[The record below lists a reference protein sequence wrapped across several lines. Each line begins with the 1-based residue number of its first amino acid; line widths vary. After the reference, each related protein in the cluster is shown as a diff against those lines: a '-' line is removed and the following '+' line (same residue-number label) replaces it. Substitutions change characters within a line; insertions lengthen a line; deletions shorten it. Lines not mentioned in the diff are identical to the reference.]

1 MPLAIGG
8 DMSVSMPEM
17 QQGMVQGGMMS
28 NPMMNYQSV
37 IDLCLLLLMER
48 DVRVRM
54 SLSQTDD
61 ACICWVQYPRT
72 HARIYLALFAVSV
85 SHALALFGRAYAL
98 SRRHTHTGSNA
109 EWGCQITRSGHAAFH
124 WSNAVWQSAHGTFRL
139 EIWEGW
145 VWLWAEREVAL
156 SKVWSV

>member
-1 MPLAIGG
+1 
-8 DMSVSMPEM
+8 MSVSMPEM

-61 ACICWVQYPRT
+61 ACIC
-72 HARIYLALFAVSV
+72 
-85 SHALALFGRAYAL
+85 
-98 SRRHTHTGSNA
+98 
-109 EWGCQITRSGHAAFH
+109 
-124 WSNAVWQSAHGTFRL
+124 
-139 EIWEGW
+139 
-145 VWLWAEREVAL
+145 
-156 SKVWSV
+156 